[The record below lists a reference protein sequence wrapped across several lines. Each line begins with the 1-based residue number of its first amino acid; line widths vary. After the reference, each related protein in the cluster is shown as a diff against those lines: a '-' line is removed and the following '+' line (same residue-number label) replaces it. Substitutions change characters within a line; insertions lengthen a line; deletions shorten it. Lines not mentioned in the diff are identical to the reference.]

1 MNALLDRLRLLLE
14 ELGDRYEALDAE
26 QQRQA
31 RLAGLVAAIV
41 LPLLLVVLPLVSLR
55 IAAERERTAAR
66 EQWAAVRELERAIL
80 ERGLNNISSDAGAGK
95 SADSL
100 LTYLDAAARKVEIQ
114 NRVQAMRPIAG
125 RGKDDPGAVEVQ
137 LGGLVYEDFLRFLY
151 QVEIEKPVLRIR
163 RAEIQKDPKD
173 PTRLRAVFEVAP

>member
-1 MNALLDRLRLLLE
+1 MNALLDRLRLMLE
-14 ELGDRYEALDAE
+14 ELGDRYEALAAE

-41 LPLLLVVLPLVSLR
+41 LPLLLVVLPLVNSR
-55 IAAERERTAAR
+55 ITAERERTAAR
-66 EQWAAVRELERAIL
+66 KQWAAVRELERAIL
-80 ERGLNNISSDAGAGK
+80 ERGLNNTSSDAGTDK

-114 NRVQAMRPIAG
+114 NRIQAMRPIAG

-137 LGGLVYEDFLRFLY
+137 LGGLVYEDFLRFLH
-151 QVEIEKPVLRIR
+151 QVEIEKPVMRIR

-173 PTRLRAVFEVAP
+173 PTRLKAVLEVAP